1 MSHELRKIEDER
13 KAKQKV
19 SDQELRQIGLKV
31 DKLDLKFDSIVDKI
45 SILEESHQGGENTQ
59 EISEL
64 KSQFI

>member
-64 KSQFI
+64 KLQFI